1 MMNRVYASFK
11 KMSNSTK
18 VANQTC
24 ERYNKSQVSRILM
37 YLILLLLLGLT
48 LAFFP
53 LTAVEKIS
61 SFKHSVHT
69 EKKPWTDKD
78 FFNDPKNFQFAIVA
92 DRTGG
97 PRAGV
102 FAKAVGKLNE
112 LRPEFVITVGDLI
125 QGGAGNRNV
134 EKLKGQWQEFNSFIK
149 GFDMPFFYLPG
160 NHDLGNE
167 VADQIWDE
175 MFGVRYYSFVY
186 KEVLFLC
193 LNTQGGPGSK
203 PALLQVEQIE
213 WALEQIK
220 KNDNVR
226 WTLVF
231 MHQPLWLMEEGILIR
246 EKGKKIL
253 RKTETGWPKIAK
265 ALKGSRHTVFAG
277 HVHHYGKYERN
288 GTSFYTL
295 GTTGGGSK
303 LRGGA
308 FGEFDHATWV
318 TMTDKGPKMA
328 NLSIDGIM
336 KDDVTTE
343 SHQIFWR
350 SLVFEEYFKK
360 ETSLDGKSLTLI
372 LANPFDFQINGRLTW
387 VSPKSSNLEII
398 PKVKNISLD
407 PGDKDKIIF
416 NLLSHN
422 EKKNNPR
429 SLPKLEVRFK
439 AENDALDL
447 SMLLDIPLEK
457 QS

>member
-1 MMNRVYASFK
+1 MKIWLFLLSFGIYQC
-11 KMSNSTK
+11 SF
-18 VANQTC
+18 
-24 ERYNKSQVSRILM
+24 
-37 YLILLLLLGLT
+37 LLS
-48 LAFFP
+48 
-53 LTAVEKIS
+53 AVEKIS
-61 SFKHSVHT
+61 SFKHSVQT
-69 EKKPWTDKD
+69 KKKPWTDKD
-78 FFNDPKNFQFAIVA
+78 FLNDPKDFQFAIVA

-97 PRAGV
+97 ARQGV
-102 FAKAVGKLNE
+102 FPKAVGKLNE

-125 QGGAGNRNV
+125 QGGVGNRNV

-175 MFGVRYYSFVY
+175 MFGVRYYSFLY
-186 KEVLFLC
+186 EDVLFLC
-193 LNTQGGPGSK
+193 LNTQGGPGAK
-203 PALLQVEQIE
+203 PALLEDEQID
-213 WALEQIK
+213 WTLEELK
-220 KNDNVR
+220 KNDKAR

-246 EKGKKIL
+246 DKGKKIL

-265 ALKGSRHTVFAG
+265 ALKGRRHTVFAG

-303 LRGGA
+303 LRGEA

-318 TMTDKGPKMA
+318 TMTDKGPRMA
-328 NLSIDGIM
+328 NLTIDGIM

-350 SLVFEEYFKK
+350 SLVFEEYFKRQTK
-360 ETSLDGKSLTLI
+360 LDGKSLTLI
-372 LANPFDFQINGRLTW
+372 LANPFDFHIDGRLNW
-387 VSPKSSNLEII
+387 ISPKSANLVIS
-398 PKVKNISLD
+398 PTARNISLD
-407 PGDKDKIIF
+407 PGAKEKIVF
-416 NLLSHN
+416 NILCHN
-422 EKKNNPR
+422 EKKNYSR
-429 SLPKLEVRFK
+429 FMPKLEVRFK
-439 AENDALDL
+439 AESDALDL

-457 QS
+457 